1 MPSPSDPPVSGAFAA
16 ATAGR
21 ARDDACPG
29 ALRLHT
35 ADDGALA
42 RIRIPGGLLTVRQ
55 AEAVAVAADRLG
67 DGRIDLTSRGNLQL
81 RGLRDPGA
89 GTELAALLGRAGLL
103 PSWAHERA
111 RNVVASPLAGLD
123 GRSHGDLRG
132 WIREL
137 DALLCASAAAAGL
150 SGRFLFALDDGRGD
164 TAALGGDVALIAR
177 PDAAAAELRLAGR
190 PVAQVPAGDA
200 PRWAVRA
207 AEGFLTL
214 AAERGARAWR
224 IADVDPAGTETAARL
239 RAAGAPPA
247 ASGPAADDTV
257 PDTAGG
263 PPLPG
268 LVRHPDGTTCA
279 LSAGVRLG
287 RLTTRAWRLLARVAG
302 SGAGELR
309 VTPWRG
315 VVLPGLPPST
325 AQEATEGLTAAGFL
339 TGEDSPWRGVTACAG
354 RPGCAKS
361 LADVR
366 TDARAALRE
375 AAPEPGHRLLP
386 VHFSGCERRC
396 GHPDGSW
403 VDVVAG
409 ADGRYRVAVA
419 GAVRG
424 VTAATAA
431 TAATATDLP
440 AALDTARRTSTPPPS
455 RTT

>member
-21 ARDDACPG
+21 GRDDACPG
-29 ALRLHT
+29 ALRLHA

-42 RIRIPGGLLTVRQ
+42 RIRIPGGLLTMRQ
-55 AEAVAVAADRLG
+55 AEAPATASDRLG
-67 DGRIDLTSRGNLQL
+67 DGRIDLTSRGNLQV

-89 GTELAALLGRAGLL
+89 GTEPAALLGEAGLL

-111 RNVVASPLAGLD
+111 RNLVASPLAGLD
-123 GRSHGDLRG
+123 GRGHGDLRG
-132 WIREL
+132 WIREW
-137 DALLCASAAAAGL
+137 DALLCESPAAAGL

-164 TAALGGDVALIAR
+164 TAALGADVTLIAL
-177 PDAAAAELRLAGR
+177 PGAATAELRLAGR
-190 PVAQVPAGDA
+190 PVAQVPAADA

-207 AEGFLTL
+207 AQTFLTL

-224 IADVDPAGTETAARL
+224 IADIDPDGTAIAARL
-239 RAAGAPPA
+239 RAEGAPPTEPSDA
-247 ASGPAADDTV
+247 GS
-257 PDTAGG
+257 PDATAGG
-263 PPLPG
+263 PPPLG
-268 LVRHPDGTTCA
+268 LVPHPDGTTCA
-279 LSAGVRLG
+279 LSVGVRLG
-287 RLTTRAWRLLARVAG
+287 RLTTGAWRLLARIAG
-302 SGAGELR
+302 TGAGELR

-315 VVLPGLPPST
+315 VVLPGLPRAA
-325 AQEATEGLTAAGFL
+325 AQEALDRLAAAGFL

-366 TDARAALRE
+366 ADAGAALRD
-375 AAPEPGHRLLP
+375 AAPDPGHRLLP
-386 VHFSGCERRC
+386 AHFSGCERRC

-419 GAVRG
+419 GT
-424 VTAATAA
+424 TAAT
-431 TAATATDLP
+431 TAADLP
-440 AALDTARRTSTPPPS
+440 TALDTARRTSTPPPP

>member
-21 ARDDACPG
+21 GRDDACPG
-29 ALRLHT
+29 ALRLHA
-35 ADDGALA
+35 ADDGGLA
-42 RIRIPGGLLTVRQ
+42 RIRIPGGLLTIRQ
-55 AEAVAVAADRLG
+55 AEAPAEAADRLG
-67 DGRIDLTSRGNLQL
+67 DGRIDLTSRGNLQV

-89 GTELAALLGRAGLL
+89 GTELAALLGEAGLL

-111 RNVVASPLAGLD
+111 RNVVASPFAGLD
-123 GRSHGDLRG
+123 GRGHGDLRG
-132 WIREL
+132 WIRRL
-137 DALLCASAAAAGL
+137 DALLCASPAAAGL

-164 TAALGGDVALIAR
+164 TAALGADVTLIAR
-177 PDAAAAELRLAGR
+177 PGAAAELRLAGR
-190 PVAQVPAGDA
+190 PVARVPAADA
-200 PRWAVRA
+200 PHWAVRA
-207 AEGFLTL
+207 AETFLTL

-224 IADVDPAGTETAARL
+224 IADIDPDGTAIAARL
-239 RAAGAPPA
+239 RAGGAPSA
-247 ASGPAADDTV
+247 GPSTAV
-257 PDTAGG
+257 AGG
-263 PPLPG
+263 PPPLG
-268 LVRHPDGTTCA
+268 LVPHPDGTTCA
-279 LSAGVRLG
+279 LSVGVRLG
-287 RLTTRAWRLLARVAG
+287 RLTTGAWRLLADVAR

-315 VVLPGLPPST
+315 VVLPGLPR
-325 AQEATEGLTAAGFL
+325 AAAREAPARLAAAGFL

-366 TDARAALRE
+366 ADAGAALRD
-375 AAPEPGHRLLP
+375 AVPEPGHRLLP

-409 ADGRYRVAVA
+409 ADGRYRVATA
-419 GAVRG
+419 GTTSAT
-424 VTAATAA
+424 TAAN
-431 TAATATDLP
+431 LP
-440 AALDTARRTSTPPPS
+440 AALDTARRTSTPPPP

>member
-21 ARDDACPG
+21 GRDDACPG
-29 ALRLHT
+29 ALRLHA

-42 RIRIPGGLLTVRQ
+42 RIRIPGGLLTIRQ
-55 AEAVAVAADRLG
+55 AEAPATAADRLG
-67 DGRIDLTSRGNLQL
+67 DGRIDLTSRGNLQV

-89 GTELAALLGRAGLL
+89 GTELAALLGEAGLL

-111 RNVVASPLAGLD
+111 RNLLASPLAGLD
-123 GRSHGDLRG
+123 GRGNGELRG
-132 WIREL
+132 WIREA
-137 DALLCASAAAAGL
+137 DALLCASPAAAGL

-164 TAALGGDVALIAR
+164 TAALGADVTLIAL
-177 PDAAAAELRLAGR
+177 PGAATAELRLAGR
-190 PVAQVPAGDA
+190 PVARVPAADA

-207 AEGFLTL
+207 AETFLTL

-224 IADVDPAGTETAARL
+224 IADIDPDGAAIAARL
-239 RAAGAPPA
+239 RAEGAPPA
-247 ASGPAADDTV
+247 GPSAA
-257 PDTAGG
+257 TAGG
-263 PPLPG
+263 PPPLG
-268 LVRHPDGTTCA
+268 LVPHPGGTTCA
-279 LSAGVRLG
+279 LSVGVRLG
-287 RLTTRAWRLLARVAG
+287 RLTTGAWRLLARIAG
-302 SGAGELR
+302 TGTGELR
-309 VTPWRG
+309 ITPWRG
-315 VVLPGLPPST
+315 VVLPGLPR
-325 AQEATEGLTAAGFL
+325 AAAREALDHLAAAGFL

-366 TDARAALRE
+366 ADAGTALRD
-375 AAPEPGHRLLP
+375 AVPEPGHRLLP

-409 ADGRYRVAVA
+409 ADGRYRVATA
-419 GAVRG
+419 GTTSAT
-424 VTAATAA
+424 TAA
-431 TAATATDLP
+431 DLP
-440 AALDTARRTSTPPPS
+440 AALDTARRTSTPPPP

>member
-21 ARDDACPG
+21 GRDDACPG
-29 ALRLHT
+29 ALRLHA

-42 RIRIPGGLLTVRQ
+42 RIRIPGGLLTIRQ
-55 AEAVAVAADRLG
+55 AEAAATAADRLG
-67 DGRIDLTSRGNLQL
+67 DGRIDLTSRGNLQV

-89 GTELAALLGRAGLL
+89 GTELAALLGEAGLL

-111 RNVVASPLAGLD
+111 RNLVASPLAGLD
-123 GRSHGDLRG
+123 GRGHGDLRC

-137 DALLCASAAAAGL
+137 DALLCASPAAAGL

-164 TAALGGDVALIAR
+164 TAALRADVTLIAR
-177 PDAAAAELRLAGR
+177 PGAATAELRLAGQ
-190 PVAQVPAGDA
+190 PVAELPATEA

-207 AEGFLTL
+207 AETFLTL

-224 IADVDPAGTETAARL
+224 IADIDPDGDELAARL
-239 RAAGAPPA
+239 RAEGAPPVPPA
-247 ASGPAADDTV
+247 GPSDAGPSDA
-257 PDTAGG
+257 TAGC
-263 PPLPG
+263 PPRLG
-268 LVRHPDGTTCA
+268 LVPHPDGTTCA
-279 LSAGVRLG
+279 LSVGVRLG
-287 RLTTRAWRLLARVAG
+287 RLTTGAWRLLAQVAG

-315 VVLPGLPPST
+315 VVLPGLPRAA
-325 AQEATEGLTAAGFL
+325 AQDALDRLTAAGFL
-339 TGEDSPWRGVTACAG
+339 TGEDSPWRGATACAG

-366 TDARAALRE
+366 ADAGAALRD
-375 AAPEPGHRLLP
+375 AAPGPGHRLLP

-409 ADGRYRVAVA
+409 ADGRYRLATA
-419 GAVRG
+419 GAVS
-424 VTAATAA
+424 TAAAA
-431 TAATATDLP
+431 DLP
-440 AALDTARRTSTPPPS
+440 AALDTARRTSTPPPP

>member
-21 ARDDACPG
+21 GRDDACPG
-29 ALRLHT
+29 ALRLHA

-55 AEAVAVAADRLG
+55 AEAPATAADRLG
-67 DGRIDLTSRGNLQL
+67 DGRIDLTSRGNLQV

-89 GTELAALLGRAGLL
+89 GTELAALLGEAGLL

-111 RNVVASPLAGLD
+111 RNLLASPLAGLD
-123 GRSHGDLRG
+123 GRGNGDLRG
-132 WIREL
+132 WIREA
-137 DALLCASAAAAGL
+137 DALLCARPAAAGL

-164 TAALGGDVALIAR
+164 TAALGADVTLIAL
-177 PDAAAAELRLAGR
+177 PGAATAELRLAGR
-190 PVAQVPAGDA
+190 PVARVPAADA

-207 AEGFLTL
+207 AETFLTL

-224 IADVDPAGTETAARL
+224 IADIDPDGTAIAARL
-239 RAAGAPPA
+239 RAEGAPPA
-247 ASGPAADDTV
+247 GPSAA
-257 PDTAGG
+257 TAGG
-263 PPLPG
+263 PPPLG
-268 LVRHPDGTTCA
+268 LVPHPGGTTCA
-279 LSAGVRLG
+279 LSVGVRLG
-287 RLTTRAWRLLARVAG
+287 RLTTGAWRLLARIAG
-302 SGAGELR
+302 TGTGELR
-309 VTPWRG
+309 ITPWRG
-315 VVLPGLPPST
+315 VVLPGLPR
-325 AQEATEGLTAAGFL
+325 AAAREALDHLAAAGFL

-366 TDARAALRE
+366 ADALAALRD
-375 AAPEPGHRLLP
+375 AVPEPGHRLLP

-409 ADGRYRVAVA
+409 ADGRYHVATA
-419 GAVRG
+419 GTTSAT
-424 VTAATAA
+424 TAA
-431 TAATATDLP
+431 DLP
-440 AALDTARRTSTPPPS
+440 AALDTARRTSTPPPP

>member
-1 MPSPSDPPVSGAFAA
+1 MPSPSESPVSGAFAA

-21 ARDDACPG
+21 GRDDACPG
-29 ALRLHT
+29 ALRLHA
-35 ADDGALA
+35 ADDGGLA
-42 RIRIPGGLLTVRQ
+42 RIRIPGGLLTIRQ
-55 AEAVAVAADRLG
+55 ADAPAVAADRLG

-89 GTELAALLGRAGLL
+89 GADLAELLGGAGLL

-123 GRSHGDLRG
+123 GRGHGDLRR

-137 DALLCASAAAAGL
+137 DALLCASPGGAGL

-164 TAALGGDVALIAR
+164 TAALGADVTLIAR
-177 PDAAAAELRLAGR
+177 PGAATAELRLAGR
-190 PVAQVPAGDA
+190 PVAEVPADEA

-207 AEGFLTL
+207 AETFLTL

-224 IADVDPAGTETAARL
+224 IADLDPDGTALAARL
-239 RAAGAPPA
+239 HAEGAPPV
-247 ASGPAADDTV
+247 GP
-257 PDTAGG
+257 PDACANGTAGG
-263 PPLPG
+263 PPRIG
-268 LVRHPDGTTCA
+268 LVPHPDGTTCA
-279 LSAGVRLG
+279 LSVGVRLG
-287 RLTTRAWRLLARVAG
+287 RLTTGAWRLLAETAR
-302 SGAGELR
+302 SGDGELR

-315 VVLPGLPPST
+315 VVLPGLPPSAARET
-325 AQEATEGLTAAGFL
+325 LDRLAAAGFL
-339 TGEDSPWRGVTACAG
+339 TGEESPWRGVTACAG

-366 TDARAALRE
+366 ADAEAALRD
-375 AAPEPGHRLLP
+375 ALPEPGHRLLP
-386 VHFSGCERRC
+386 VHLSGCERRC
-396 GHPDGSW
+396 GHPDGAW

-419 GAVRG
+419 GTASATTVR
-424 VTAATAA
+424 
-431 TAATATDLP
+431 DLP
-440 AALDTARRTSTPPPS
+440 GVLDTARRTSTPPLP

>member
-1 MPSPSDPPVSGAFAA
+1 MLAAMPSPSDPPVSGAFAA

-21 ARDDACPG
+21 GRDDACPG
-29 ALRLHT
+29 ALRLHA

-42 RIRIPGGLLTVRQ
+42 RIRIPGGLLTIHQ
-55 AEAVAVAADRLG
+55 AGAAATAADRLG
-67 DGRIDLTSRGNLQL
+67 DGRIDLTSRGNLQV

-89 GTELAALLGRAGLL
+89 GTELAALLGEAGLL

-111 RNVVASPLAGLD
+111 RNLVASPLAGLD
-123 GRSHGDLRG
+123 GRGHGDLRG
-132 WIREL
+132 LIREM
-137 DALLCASAAAAGL
+137 DALLCASPAAAGL

-164 TAALGGDVALIAR
+164 TAALAADVTLIAR
-177 PDAAAAELRLAGR
+177 PGSATAELRLAGR
-190 PVAQVPAGDA
+190 PVALVPAADA

-207 AEGFLTL
+207 AEAFLTL

-224 IADVDPAGTETAARL
+224 IADIDPDGTAIAALL
-239 RAAGAPPA
+239 RAEGAPPA
-247 ASGPAADDTV
+247 GPPDT
-257 PDTAGG
+257 TAGG
-263 PPLPG
+263 PPPLG
-268 LVRHPDGTTCA
+268 LVPHPDGTTCA
-279 LSAGVRLG
+279 LSVGVRLG
-287 RLTTRAWRLLARVAG
+287 RLTTGAWRLLARIAG
-302 SGAGELR
+302 TGAGELR

-315 VVLPGLPPST
+315 VVLPGLPR
-325 AQEATEGLTAAGFL
+325 AAAREALDRLAAGGLL

-366 TDARAALRE
+366 ADAGAALRD

-386 VHFSGCERRC
+386 AHFSGCERRC

-403 VDVVAG
+403 VDVLAG

-419 GAVRG
+419 GDASD
-424 VTAATAA
+424 ATAA
-431 TAATATDLP
+431 DLSAADLP
-440 AALDTARRTSTPPPS
+440 AALDTARRPSTPPPP

>member
-1 MPSPSDPPVSGAFAA
+1 MLAAMPSPSDPPVSGAFAA

-21 ARDDACPG
+21 GRDDACPG
-29 ALRLHT
+29 ALRLHA

-42 RIRIPGGLLTVRQ
+42 RIRIPGGLLTIRQ
-55 AEAVAVAADRLG
+55 AEALAAAADRLG
-67 DGRIDLTSRGNLQL
+67 DGRIDLTSRGNLQV

-89 GTELAALLGRAGLL
+89 GTELAALLGAVGLL

-123 GRSHGDLRG
+123 GRGHGDLRG

-137 DALLCASAAAAGL
+137 DALLCASPAAARL

-164 TAALGGDVALIAR
+164 TAALGADVTLIAR
-177 PDAAAAELRLAGR
+177 SGTATAELRIAGR
-190 PVAQVPAGDA
+190 PVAEVPADDA
-200 PRWAVRA
+200 PRWAVRT
-207 AEGFLTL
+207 AETFLTL

-224 IADVDPAGTETAARL
+224 VTDIDPDGTALAVL
-239 RAAGAPPA
+239 LHAAGAPPA
-247 ASGPAADDTV
+247 GPSDA
-257 PDTAGG
+257 TAGG
-263 PPLPG
+263 PPQLGPVPHPG
-268 LVRHPDGTTCA
+268 GTTCA
-279 LSAGVRLG
+279 LSVGVRLG
-287 RLTTRAWRLLARVAG
+287 RLTTGAWRLLAETAR
-302 SGAGELR
+302 SGEGELR
-309 VTPWRG
+309 ITPWRG
-315 VVLPGLPPST
+315 AVLPGLPADAAP
-325 AQEATEGLTAAGFL
+325 EALESLAAAGFL

-366 TDARAALRE
+366 ADARAALRD

-419 GAVRG
+419 GAVSAEPAD
-424 VTAATAA
+424 VTADLRTA
-431 TAATATDLP
+431 LH
-440 AALDTARRTSTPPPS
+440 TARRTSTSTPPPP